1 MEKKIFASVAL
12 ACCCAGAS
20 AQTAPADSTRAEANV
35 NAADSTREAVSLD
48 SVSRQ
53 MELAGVTVKGSRK
66 TTRADRDTYTF
77 TEEQV
82 EKAQHAADLV
92 ATLRDVHVDPVSSR
106 LKMMDGGKV
115 MLLLNGVPCSDYD
128 LKSVPANKVIR
139 VEQYVVPPAKYV
151 GMGTV
156 VDIITKRLDNGFA
169 LGVGGQHALTT
180 KFGDAGTWLRL
191 TSGRHQLSFDYSLSY
206 RNYSDCEWT
215 ERFDIPG
222 SGKGASYIYHNSWPF
237 GYTNNDFDL
246 KYTYNKPEDLVMQVA
261 FSPSLSHS
269 FGQADMRVTTI
280 GDDNW
285 AGGNGESH
293 RKLNTFGP
301 TVNVYLNKKIGKKH
315 EIVADVVGTYY
326 HNDQSESNR
335 QWAGDDGATM
345 LDDNMTSRNH
355 KVSLIA
361 EMMYT
366 RLWKNSSMNIGY
378 RGMAGRST
386 AYISNTLSDN
396 REYRYRSANSSHYAY
411 AEYGGSHKRLGYRV
425 SAGATLL
432 RTSNDDTHQTSV
444 VFSPQLLL
452 SYSYKNGIV
461 RLELSSQSE
470 PPGISQ
476 LSNNAVQLAYRLVKR
491 GNPYLRSS
499 NTYSCS
505 LSVGHRLSWID
516 LNVSMLA
523 SFTNNPINTYY
534 HATESGSV
542 VQTYENAESFRQ
554 LGATYSVAIR
564 PFSSGILTVNLYGKA
579 VNQRIDSRLMG
590 VSSKWYTPLW
600 YTVNLSHGRFG
611 AYYTGNIVSR
621 CISGP
626 YLSDDEN
633 AGHVMVYYR
642 HKQLML
648 NVGCYWAFSRSKYH
662 SETLPNDIIAHSS
675 TNIINDNA
683 SMFVIG
689 ASYTL
694 FKGKDSKIRKK
705 ITNRDT
711 DKGTF

>member
-1 MEKKIFASVAL
+1 MASVAL
-12 ACCCAGAS
+12 ACCFAGAS
-20 AQTAPADSTRAEANV
+20 AQTVPADSTRAEANV
-35 NAADSTREAVSLD
+35 HAADSTREAVSLD

-92 ATLRDVHVDPVSSR
+92 AILRDVHVDPVSSR

-206 RNYSDCEWT
+206 RNYSDCEFT
-215 ERFDIPG
+215 EQFDIPG
-222 SGKGASYIYHNSWPF
+222 SGKGASYIYHNSRPF

-269 FGQADMRVTTI
+269 FSQADMRVTTL

-293 RKLNTFGP
+293 SKLNTFGP

-505 LSVGHRLSWID
+505 LGVGHRLSWID

-564 PFSSGILTVNLYGKA
+564 PFSSGLLTVNLYGKA

-590 VSSKWYTPLW
+590 
-600 YTVNLSHGRFG
+600 
-611 AYYTGNIVSR
+611 
-621 CISGP
+621 
-626 YLSDDEN
+626 
-633 AGHVMVYYR
+633 
-642 HKQLML
+642 
-648 NVGCYWAFSRSKYH
+648 
-662 SETLPNDIIAHSS
+662 
-675 TNIINDNA
+675 
-683 SMFVIG
+683 
-689 ASYTL
+689 
-694 FKGKDSKIRKK
+694 
-705 ITNRDT
+705 
-711 DKGTF
+711 